1 MAEPSGNDIPKIS
14 SSSTKKQII
23 DAFNQLKKQ
32 YEERQKVVLEPERV
46 KEEKKKQ
53 EVVQVAEKTVSEGID
68 QKINDLK
75 ITFSK
80 TLSELAKRLNEE
92 TEKYKQIKQ
101 AIEYKNNEFK
111 EIYEI
116 EHEASTL
123 AALLEAQRQKKE
135 EFDIETRHKRET
147 FEREFAERKEK
158 LENEI
163 STTRVAW
170 EKEKA
175 QYGAANKESREIEE
189 KERLRSKE
197 EFAYNFK
204 RENEQKKNQLNDELQ
219 QLEKELTLKREE
231 FDKTVATKEG
241 ELREREERIAQREQQ
256 VDDLQRRVD
265 NFPEELEA
273 KIQGEIKDVSER
285 LKLAAL
291 NNEKLLK
298 AQTEGEKNVLTA
310 KIEVLERLVQ
320 SQQGEIETLSV
331 KLEEAYGKVQD
342 IAVKAVDSSAQ
353 QLKSITFQ
361 APAPKAEE

>member
-1 MAEPSGNDIPKIS
+1 MVAPTNNDIPKIS

-23 DAFNQLKKQ
+23 DAFDQLKKQ
-32 YEERQKVVLEPERV
+32 YEERQKIALEPEKV
-46 KEEKKKQ
+46 KEEKKKH
-53 EVVQVAEKTVSEGID
+53 EFVEVAEKTVSEGID

-75 ITFSK
+75 INFSN

-101 AIEYKNNEFK
+101 AIEYKKNEFK

-123 AALLEAQRQKKE
+123 AAMLEAQRQKKE
-135 EFDIETRHKRET
+135 EFDIEMRQKRET
-147 FEREFAERKEK
+147 FEREFTERKER

-163 STTRVAW
+163 NTNKTAW

-175 QYGAANKESREIEE
+175 QYSAAFKESKEIEE

-204 RENEQKKNQLNDELQ
+204 RESEQKNNQLNDELQ
-219 QLEKELTLKREE
+219 QLEKELGLKREE
-231 FDKTVATKEG
+231 FEKTVTAKEG
-241 ELREREERIAQREQQ
+241 ELHEREERIAQQEQT
-256 VDDLQRRVD
+256 VNDLQREVE
-265 NFPEELEA
+265 NFPKRLEA
-273 KIQGEIKDVSER
+273 KVQHEVEGISER
-285 LKLAAL
+285 LKLAAQ
-291 NNEKLLK
+291 NNERLLK
-298 AQTEGEKNVLTA
+298 AQFEGEKNVLTA

-320 SQQGEIETLSV
+320 SQQKEIEMLSI

-361 APAPKAEE
+361 APSPKAEE